1 MLVLKKGR
9 GTDYQNQNRALQY
22 WLLQYFHITIRRK
35 RKDGRC
41 LLNSMETFREK
52 LAENKTQAWFLPQN
66 SLLEPAKAI
75 LQLCA
80 IAQSFG
86 MGVQEVVMVS

>member
-1 MLVLKKGR
+1 
-9 GTDYQNQNRALQY
+9 
-22 WLLQYFHITIRRK
+22 
-35 RKDGRC
+35 
-41 LLNSMETFREK
+41 METFREK